1 MNQAFP
7 AFKMKPMNKQAMV
20 DLRSDTVTQPGP
32 GMRRAMARAKV
43 GDDVFG
49 EDPSVNHLQE
59 MAASLTGKECA
70 LFMASGTMSN
80 QVALKTHTR
89 HGESV
94 VVGEGAH
101 SYLLESGAISAVSGV
116 VPLVAGRGGTF
127 TRDEFL
133 AQVMSGNIHNP
144 LTTLVMMENT
154 HNRGGG
160 IVFPL
165 SDLADICR
173 EARRLG
179 IRSHLDGARVF
190 NAAVSG
196 GVTVKAICRHFD
208 SVSFCLSKGLGA
220 PVGSLLCG
228 SREFISRALRVRKML
243 GGGMRQAGVLAA
255 AGIYALK
262 HNVERLG
269 DDHLRARFL
278 AEALAEMDG
287 ISIDLSR
294 VQTNIVIFRVQDK
307 KWDAPRL
314 VNALKQEGVLMLA
327 LDSHTVRAVTHL
339 DINDRGIERAV
350 RAFRKIL
357 G

>member
-1 MNQAFP
+1 MKNQSI
-7 AFKMKPMNKQAMV
+7 V
-20 DLRSDTVTQPGP
+20 DLRSDTVTLPSP
-32 GMRRAMARAKV
+32 GMRKAMARAQV

-49 EDPSVNHLQE
+49 EDPSVNRLQE
-59 MAASLTGKECA
+59 MAAELAGKERA

-80 QVALKTHTR
+80 QAALKTHTH

-101 SYLLESGAISAVSGV
+101 SYLFESGAISAVSGV

-127 TRDEFL
+127 SREEFL
-133 AQVMSGNIHNP
+133 ALVMSGNIHNP
-144 LTTLVMMENT
+144 WTSLVMIENT

-165 SDLADICR
+165 PDLAEICR
-173 EARRLG
+173 EAKRLG
-179 IRSHLDGARVF
+179 IKSHLDGARVF
-190 NAAVSG
+190 NAAVASG
-196 GVTVKAICRHFD
+196 VSAKEICRHFD

-228 SREFISRALRVRKML
+228 REEFISRALRVRKML
-243 GGGMRQAGVLAA
+243 GGGMRQAGILAA
-255 AGIYALK
+255 AGIYALE
-262 HNVERLG
+262 HNLERLG
-269 DDHLRARFL
+269 DDHRRARRL

-294 VQTNIVIFRVQDK
+294 VQTNIIIFRVQRK
-307 KWDAPRL
+307 KWDAARL
-314 VNALKQEGVLMLA
+314 VNALKQEGALMLA
-327 LDSHTVRAVTHL
+327 LGRDTVRAVTHL
-339 DINDRGIERAV
+339 DVNDQGIDRAV